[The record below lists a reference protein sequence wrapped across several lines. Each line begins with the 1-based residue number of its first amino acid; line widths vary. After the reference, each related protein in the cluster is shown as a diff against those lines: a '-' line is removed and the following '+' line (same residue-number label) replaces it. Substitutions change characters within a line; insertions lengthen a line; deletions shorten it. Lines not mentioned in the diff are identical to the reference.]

1 MAALAGL
8 KVTPFGDNSLA
19 ISDGNALYLNYMGYV
34 SQVLKGQEGIL
45 FSLSKGIGGN
55 MMGSWGWFL
64 LNPYFALFAFTD
76 VINYM
81 QTFTFVSLLNF
92 CTCGLTMY
100 ILLKDTYGHK
110 GSNLI
115 FSTAYALNGFLVA
128 NVFQMNFFAVIP
140 VLPIMVLG
148 LRRILKDQNPIVYIL
163 SIAYGLLMNF
173 YFGFMLCVA
182 SFLFF
187 VVFYIAYRNEM
198 PNKKSVLLKYIF
210 SSLLGGAISSVVWLP
225 AILSLRGGRLDQSI
239 ASAITFEE
247 NMPFLDMFTKLFTGA
262 NSTAELSNGLPN
274 IFVGI
279 LPVFLVIVFF
289 MNKKIKRQERI
300 AFAVL
305 LLAYLISFYI
315 GVINIF
321 MHGGTTTNWFNYRDS
336 FVFCFLMLMVAAE
349 EWEHITDEPRENLK
363 RTLIILIIGTLIVF
377 SKRFEFLSGGMV
389 LTDFAVLGLMILAY
403 FMHKKDPE
411 KNPKR
416 IFTMVILLLMCV
428 NLFLNYSFST
438 KNIMDWSHEEG
449 EYQKIVMPVS
459 AMVEA
464 VQNSDDSFYRMEIGE
479 QRSGST
485 GNDPML
491 YGYYGVGHG
500 GSDDRNFV
508 RTALSE
514 LGVHR
519 FDMRNSYGRGIPSA
533 TDNLLGL
540 KYIISKENLTEEKG
554 YEALINLGDWAIY
567 KNQYALPIAMLV
579 DEGAA
584 DVTIDLEDVFDNLN
598 RTWSAMT
605 GTESQI
611 FTEESDVVFSSHNVT
626 DSREL
631 RQEQARIITASRD
644 ASISAMAS
652 SNESSQGRSDEGL
665 LEGVSESETKTK
677 DNPTRGT
684 FQEKPENTNYIQ
696 YTFTAS
702 RDGAVYSYNRSGMT
716 ESQGSMLP
724 SLNYEGYYHIGDT
737 VTGYL
742 PVYGTLV
749 SEYMLEEVAGRF
761 RVAYAD
767 ADALAEMS
775 QTILDRPSAIEKVKD
790 SHLRGEFT
798 AEAGQ
803 MLMFTIPYDEGWTLT
818 VDGQETEIKQVLGVF
833 MAAEVESGEHL
844 YEMKFLPTG
853 LKAGAFTSGTGILLL
868 IVFCLLEAKKR
879 KKKETRPGSL
889 DSPLSDGDSSE
900 SSKEENPDITLDDG
914 IPSDGRSI
922 SVYLSNFERQPHS
935 VIIFMLMAAISLLIC
950 MKSSYN
956 PFAPF
961 QQETDPSVFEYVGI
975 VMSKGGIM
983 YRDIFDH
990 KGPLLYFLNWLGV
1003 VCGGKIWFIEFAFI
1017 LASMIGCY
1025 RSFRLFFEN
1034 KILSALGA
1042 SLVLLPLYTFFQYG
1056 NTVEEYALPFI
1067 IWGIYIFITYFLG
1080 HNVSKSIWLCG
1091 FFLGCVLL
1099 LRPNMIAM
1107 WAVFAVAVIV
1117 NERKQPQR
1125 ILRFA
1130 AKFISGTLLSLA
1142 PAVIYLTANH
1152 AFGDCVEQYIL
1163 FNFQY
1168 SGAGIRAKIL
1178 AISQF
1183 FLYGGSLIVLG
1194 ISILLLLVKFDKKR
1208 LCAINLIYFL
1218 VNIVS
1223 VGISGYTFG
1232 HYGIIL
1238 IPAYLLTAILLI
1250 DYLSERFS
1258 IKALSVAVIIVAML
1272 ITIPWFIFIYYGLP
1286 QKHASYDREVAAA
1299 ISTLIKD
1306 NTDPDD
1312 KIIVCGNWNIIYLRA
1327 ERAAASKYSYQL
1339 PVAEYDPTIYK
1350 EFLRDL
1356 EENEPEAIVL
1366 DTLEINGP
1374 LDYRNLHLIVDYYLS
1389 EHEYTV
1395 WAEVANIKVLGKHP
1409 LNPYAKES

>member
-45 FSLSKGIGGN
+45 FSFSKGIGGN

-148 LRRILKDQNPIVYIL
+148 LRRILKDQNPVVYIL

-389 LTDFAVLGLMILAY
+389 LIDFAVLGLMILAY

-631 RQEQARIITASRD
+631 RQEQAKIITASRD

-665 LEGVSESETKTK
+665 LEGASESETKTK

-833 MAAEVESGEHL
+833 MAAEVDPGEHT
-844 YEMKFLPTG
+844 YEMKFVPSG
-853 LKAGAFTSGTGILLL
+853 LKIGAVVATISALLIVGYVLFDRKRHGRGPTAGIQQEKKPLMDAVEEPIALVVSEDETPIEEVVSVPDAPENEPAVEDETIVPDIMGNDPPSEEAVTDSGTERINTADSVKEKLRWKHLTKMFFLPASMGLIGILLL
-868 IVFCLLEAKKR
+868 TLSFMLPLSKIRDNVAASVQTLLTESARFSSTPSDPGSILDNWTDAVYLNEALIGTDMVSPLDGALSGYIVTCDGADQPTDLLAMVFEKEELSLNPYENRFFNGYMLPLKLLLEFTDYSGIRALNWVVMSLLFMALCALMLKR
-879 KKKETRPGSL
+879 K
-889 DSPLSDGDSSE
+889 
-900 SSKEENPDITLDDG
+900 
-914 IPSDGRSI
+914 
-922 SVYLSNFERQPHS
+922 
-935 VIIFMLMAAISLLIC
+935 
-950 MKSSYN
+950 
-956 PFAPF
+956 
-961 QQETDPSVFEYVGI
+961 
-975 VMSKGGIM
+975 
-983 YRDIFDH
+983 
-990 KGPLLYFLNWLGV
+990 
-1003 VCGGKIWFIEFAFI
+1003 
-1017 LASMIGCY
+1017 
-1025 RSFRLFFEN
+1025 
-1034 KILSALGA
+1034 LGA
-1042 SLVLLPLYTFFQYG
+1042 YILPI
-1056 NTVEEYALPFI
+1056 TV
-1067 IWGIYIFITYFLG
+1067 
-1080 HNVSKSIWLCG
+1080 SI
-1091 FFLGCVLL
+1091 LL
-1099 LRPNMIAM
+1099 LRPIALAMSMAYAGFFYCMIIPCLIMLKANEKLKNGWRYALFFEGIGCCTFFFNMNYFQLLTFAFPFM
-1107 WAVFAVAVIV
+1107 FYLLLNGFPEKAVDMLKIGAALFA
-1117 NERKQPQR
+1117 
-1125 ILRFA
+1125 
-1130 AKFISGTLLSLA
+1130 SW
-1142 PAVIYLTANH
+1142 
-1152 AFGDCVEQYIL
+1152 AFGYYGMMLIKWVAYAVLLDRPEIFTEMWELIMFRTSQTDM
-1163 FNFQY
+1163 Y
-1168 SGAGIRAKIL
+1168 SAPISRL
-1178 AISQF
+1178 SAIVTN
-1183 FLYGGSLIVLG
+1183 LYTAFSNEWWNLSELWLIVYQFVLIRKVHTVRKVKSG
-1194 ISILLLLVKFDKKR
+1194 ELLLLLVMLLLPFIRYIIFANHVFIHGFTMFR
-1208 LCAINLIYFL
+1208 LMMIPILTINVLL
-1218 VNIVS
+1218 VYMRKTGQESDEPIETPVSAKIEIV
-1223 VGISGYTFG
+1223 
-1232 HYGIIL
+1232 
-1238 IPAYLLTAILLI
+1238 
-1250 DYLSERFS
+1250 
-1258 IKALSVAVIIVAML
+1258 
-1272 ITIPWFIFIYYGLP
+1272 
-1286 QKHASYDREVAAA
+1286 
-1299 ISTLIKD
+1299 
-1306 NTDPDD
+1306 
-1312 KIIVCGNWNIIYLRA
+1312 
-1327 ERAAASKYSYQL
+1327 
-1339 PVAEYDPTIYK
+1339 
-1350 EFLRDL
+1350 
-1356 EENEPEAIVL
+1356 
-1366 DTLEINGP
+1366 
-1374 LDYRNLHLIVDYYLS
+1374 
-1389 EHEYTV
+1389 
-1395 WAEVANIKVLGKHP
+1395 
-1409 LNPYAKES
+1409 